1 MNGWPTLGRFL
12 KFRECDMREN
22 DNGKTDLRPLQE
34 VGEGGD
40 AALQAE
46 QATPLKRSLGLP
58 LLTLYGLGVTIGA
71 GIYVLVGKV
80 SGEAGVYA
88 PVSFLIASVLAGFT
102 GCSYAELGSRFWR
115 SAGEVLYVEAGFG
128 QRWLA
133 MTVGLLVA
141 ATGLLSSAVV
151 IIGFVGYLNE
161 LIPVPAWFVISVV
174 VIFLSGVTVWGITES
189 VTISAIITVVELA
202 GLLMVVVPGFP
213 LITQAL
219 VDPTPLI
226 ELSAAP
232 FSFAGIFAGALLAFF
247 AYIGFE
253 DMANV
258 IEEVKEPA
266 RVFPKAVLITIAG
279 ASTLYLL
286 LSVIA
291 LLAVPV
297 DELSASEAPLA
308 RVYEAVT
315 GQDSSVLSIIA
326 IFAVLNGALIQ
337 MIMASRLV
345 YGVARKGWL
354 PTAFGFVWQTTR
366 TPVVAIATV
375 GILILSLA
383 LFFPIVEMATV
394 TSLVTLAVFSLV
406 NASLVA
412 LRLKEARGVPTAGG
426 YKGGLKF
433 PMWVPSVG
441 CFVSVGMIVISVA
454 TY

>member
-1 MNGWPTLGRFL
+1 MSDNDRDDTGVGSLLGGASS
-12 KFRECDMREN
+12 E
-22 DNGKTDLRPLQE
+22 
-34 VGEGGD
+34 D
-40 AALQAE
+40 AVWQAE
-46 QATPLKRSLGLP
+46 HSTPLKRSLGLP

-80 SGEAGVYA
+80 SGEAGVFA
-88 PVSFLIASVLAGFT
+88 PLSFLIASLLAAFT

-115 SAGEVLYVEAGFG
+115 SAGEVIYVEAGFG
-128 QRWLA
+128 KQWLA
-133 MTVGLLVA
+133 MVVGLLVA
-141 ATGLLSSAVV
+141 VTGLLSSAVV

-161 LIPVPAWFVISVV
+161 LIPVPAWFVITVV
-174 VIFLSGVTVWGITES
+174 VILLSGVTVWGITES
-189 VTISAIITVVELA
+189 VMISAIITVVELF

-213 LITQAL
+213 LITQVIA
-219 VDPTPLI
+219 DPAPLI

-232 FSFAGIFAGALLAFF
+232 FSFAGVFAGALLAFF

-258 IEEVKEPA
+258 VEEVKEPA
-266 RVFPKAVLITIAG
+266 RVFPKAVFITIGG

-297 DELSASEAPLA
+297 DVLSASDAPLA

-315 GQDSSVLSIIA
+315 GQDSSLLSVIA

-354 PTAFGFVWQTTR
+354 PSSFGFVWHKTR
-366 TPVVAIATV
+366 TPIVAIGTV
-375 GILILSLA
+375 GLFILSLA
-383 LFFPIVEMATV
+383 LFFPIVEMATA
-394 TSLVTLAVFSLV
+394 TSLVTLGVFSLV

-412 LRLKEARGVPTAGG
+412 LRLKEARGMSSVGG
-426 YKGGLKF
+426 YKGGLRF
-433 PMWVPSVG
+433 PLWVPSVG

-454 TY
+454 TF